1 MSIRR
6 DINPPLVNPKAMTV
20 RNYNPRIRTQR
31 MMSSIE
37 NLARVVSIGV
47 FLDGENSGLTRKDGT
62 PIMIAALD
70 PGANPI
76 INDNNL
82 NNTYPTDNVSV
93 DIDPATVEATT
104 LGATVSRNAF
114 AHVGGP
120 LVRDANGVVNY
131 HLDLRG
137 YNKNGTLA
145 SREKDSYAGLQLY
158 NDGTDGLIVL
168 SSGSETT
175 TVVDPGG
182 STNTT
187 INYEAGETMRMRV
200 SSADTALNSRSILWE
215 RRLTDSVLGGAD
227 ATWGPVF
234 KIEP

>member
-6 DINPPLVNPKAMTV
+6 DINPPLVDPQSMIV
-20 RNYNPRIRTQR
+20 RNYNPRIRSQR
-31 MMSSIE
+31 MMSSME

-47 FLDGENSGLTRKDGT
+47 FLDGDNSGLTRKDGT

-76 INDNNL
+76 INDNNK
-82 NNTYPTDNVSV
+82 NNSYPTDNVSV
-93 DIDPATVEATT
+93 DIDPATVDTT
-104 LGATVSRNAF
+104 ELGATVSRNAF

-120 LVRDANGVVNY
+120 LVRDANGIINY

-137 YNKNGTLA
+137 YNKNGNAT
-145 SREKDSYAGLQLY
+145 SREKDTYSGIQLY
-158 NDGTDGLIVL
+158 NDGTDALIVL
-168 SSGSETT
+168 SSGSTTT
-175 TVVDPGG
+175 TVVNPGG
-182 STNTT
+182 DTNTT
-187 INYEAGETMRMRV
+187 INYEAGETMRMRLSGV
-200 SSADTALNSRSILWE
+200 GVPLNNRSILWE
-215 RRLTDSVLGGAD
+215 RRLTDSVPGGAD